1 DILTLLI
8 KFSFHVSVETPMS
21 SLQQWSTMSMKATLT
36 KLSRTESGH
45 RIGFRQNLLD
55 GYSSFTKFHHFFNS
69 LSNVIGHIYI
79 RYLPSTHRVCF
90 FQIHY
95 GVPTLFLCAK

>member
-1 DILTLLI
+1 
-8 KFSFHVSVETPMS
+8 MS
-21 SLQQWSTMSMKATLT
+21 SFQQWSTMPLKATLT

-55 GYSSFTKFHHFFNS
+55 GYSSFTKFHHFFDS

-90 FQIHY
+90 FQMHY
-95 GVPTLFLCAK
+95 GVPTRSRRFMLPPILLDSRKLEATA